1 MLQKV
6 LKRGRNGNVGEFRH
20 MTTSFFSTCLI
31 MIKSDSVQDSF
42 WSNHKDVSNSIT
54 YEHLSQL
61 PLNNEPRPYRS
72 TSRDFHNWKK
82 MKYIVMCLNSPTLP
96 FLPCFITFCSTH
108 SYTSYFYEIFA
119 TCYYSCY
126 ANRSI
131 ELYSLW
137 ETIQHYLMYT
147 LSKRQEKSN
156 QTIIIIVTEQSLST
170 PA

>member
-6 LKRGRNGNVGEFRH
+6 MKQGRNGNVGEFRH
-20 MTTSFFSTCLI
+20 MTTSFFSTCL

-54 YEHLSQL
+54 YEHLRQL

-72 TSRDFHNWKK
+72 TSREV
-82 MKYIVMCLNSPTLP
+82 VMCLNSPTLP

-119 TCYYSCY
+119 TCIYVHADQYQIPCT
-126 ANRSI
+126 A
-131 ELYSLW
+131 L
-137 ETIQHYLMYT
+137 Q
-147 LSKRQEKSN
+147 
-156 QTIIIIVTEQSLST
+156 LST
-170 PA
+170 MTHDYVCTYTYCH